1 MKQRKDDRSLCGF
14 GRDEEVD
21 GNAFDDHQESNH
33 SENGSDVSIPVIRK
47 NPDARGFRRTQMT
60 NTDAKEVHPDQLFI
74 HQCPEGLL
82 DNLQVED

>member
-14 GRDEEVD
+14 RRDEKVD

-33 SENGSDVSIPVIRK
+33 SKDGSDVSILVIRK
-47 NPDARGFRRTQMT
+47 SADTRGFRLTQMT
-60 NTDAKEVHPDQLFI
+60 NTDAKEVHPYQLFI
-74 HQCPEGLL
+74 HQRPDGVL